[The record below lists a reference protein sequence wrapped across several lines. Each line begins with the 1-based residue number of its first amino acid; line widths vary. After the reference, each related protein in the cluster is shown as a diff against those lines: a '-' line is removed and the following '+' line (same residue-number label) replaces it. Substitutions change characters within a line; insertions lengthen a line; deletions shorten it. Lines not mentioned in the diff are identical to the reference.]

1 MSGAALEADPGSA
14 LLGNAPA
21 LPEQV
26 ALQLRERILSGGLRP
41 GTFLRPDRLAVELG
55 VSPTPVREALQALR
69 ADDMVRALPRR
80 GFVVAPL
87 ERGDVVDL
95 FAVQAQL
102 TGELAARAASALDAD
117 GLADLRARAAEVDAL
132 IEAGSAGEDLALAEA
147 EHRFH
152 AALNRAAGARK
163 LAWLVGR
170 AAHYLPPRFYT
181 DRRAWRSATVT
192 AHRTLLDALASGE
205 ADTARAAM
213 EGHVLDGRDLLV
225 AHLEAVGFW
234 DEPRT
239 AETSNPLEAGRCPSP

>member
-1 MSGAALEADPGSA
+1 MPFRLLIFEAPAGRDKSHRIWSAVVSGSDTAV
-14 LLGNAPA
+14 LGDAPA

-26 ALQLRERILSGGLRP
+26 ALQLRERILSGVLRP

-87 ERGDVVDL
+87 ERADVVDL

-102 TGELAARAASALDAD
+102 TGELAARAAVCLDAD
-117 GLADLRARAAEVDAL
+117 GLASLQEKAARVDVL
-132 IEAGSAGEDLALAEA
+132 IEAREAGDLAEA
-147 EHRFH
+147 EGRFH

-181 DRRAWRSATVT
+181 DRRDWRTATVA
-192 AHRTLLDALASGE
+192 AHRTLLDALASSD

-234 DEPRT
+234 DE
-239 AETSNPLEAGRCPSP
+239 S

>member
-1 MSGAALEADPGSA
+1 MVAGVTVP
-14 LLGNAPA
+14 LLGDAPA

-26 ALQLRERILSGGLRP
+26 ARQLRERILSGVLRP

-87 ERGDVVDL
+87 DRDDVVDL

-102 TGELAARAASALDAD
+102 TGELAARAAAVLDAD
-117 GLADLRARAAEVDAL
+117 GVAALRARAAEVDAL
-132 IEAGSAGEDLALAEA
+132 MDADVPEELSLAEG
-147 EHRFH
+147 RFH

-181 DRRAWRSATVT
+181 DRHAWRTATVA
-192 AHRTLLDALASGE
+192 AHRTLLDALASGD
-205 ADTARAAM
+205 AATARAAM
-213 EGHVLDGRDLLV
+213 ETHVLDGRDLLV
-225 AHLEAVGFW
+225 AHLEAVGFF
-234 DEPRT
+234 DE
-239 AETSNPLEAGRCPSP
+239 S

>member
-1 MSGAALEADPGSA
+1 VSSTVPATAVPGD
-14 LLGNAPA
+14 APA
-21 LPEQV
+21 LPERV
-26 ALQLRERILSGGLRP
+26 VLQLRERILSGGLRP

-87 ERGDVVDL
+87 DRGDVVDL
-95 FAVQAQL
+95 FAVQAHL
-102 TGELAARAASALDAD
+102 TGELAARAAVALDAD
-117 GLADLRARAAEVDAL
+117 GLAVLRDLAAEVDAL
-132 IEAGSAGEDLALAEA
+132 IEAPPGEDLALAEA

-152 AALNRAAGARK
+152 AALNRAGGARK

-181 DRRAWRSATVT
+181 DREAWRTATVD
-192 AHRTLLDALASGE
+192 AHRRLLAALAAGD

-213 EGHVLDGRDLLV
+213 GGHVLDGRDLLV

-234 DEPRT
+234 DET
-239 AETSNPLEAGRCPSP
+239 

>member
-1 MSGAALEADPGSA
+1 MSRAVPETAVPGD
-14 LLGNAPA
+14 APA
-21 LPEQV
+21 LPERV
-26 ALQLRERILSGGLRP
+26 VLQLRERILSGVLRP

-87 ERGDVVDL
+87 DRGDVADL
-95 FAVQAQL
+95 FAVQAHL
-102 TGELAARAASALDAD
+102 TGELAARAAVALDAD
-117 GLADLRARAAEVDAL
+117 GLAVLRDLGADVEAL
-132 IEAGSAGEDLALAEA
+132 IEAPPGDDLALAEA

-152 AALNRAAGARK
+152 AALNRAGGARK

-181 DRRAWRSATVT
+181 DREAWRAATME
-192 AHRTLLDALASGE
+192 AHRRLLAALVAGD
-205 ADTARAAM
+205 ADTARTAM

-234 DEPRT
+234 DDEH
-239 AETSNPLEAGRCPSP
+239 

>member
-1 MSGAALEADPGSA
+1 MVALVDTG
-14 LLGNAPA
+14 LLGDAPA
-21 LPEQV
+21 LPERV
-26 ALQLRERILSGGLRP
+26 ELQLRERILAGDLRP

-87 ERGDVVDL
+87 DRGDVVDL
-95 FAVQAQL
+95 FDVQARI
-102 TGELAARAASALDAD
+102 TGELAARAASALDAE
-117 GLADLRARAAEVDAL
+117 GLAGLRARAAEVDAL
-132 IEAGSAGEDLALAEA
+132 IEGGDPGDLAQAER
-147 EHRFH
+147 RFH
-152 AALNRAAGARK
+152 AALNRASGARK

-181 DRRAWRSATVT
+181 DRRAWRTATVA
-192 AHRTLLDALASGE
+192 AHRTLLDALAAGDP
-205 ADTARAAM
+205 DTARAAM

-234 DEPRT
+234 DEPT
-239 AETSNPLEAGRCPSP
+239 T

>member
-1 MSGAALEADPGSA
+1 VTVPGAAL
-14 LLGNAPA
+14 LGGAPA

-26 ALQLRERILSGGLRP
+26 ARQLHERILSGVLRP

-87 ERGDVVDL
+87 DRDDVVDL

-102 TGELAARAASALDAD
+102 TGELAARAAAVLDAD
-117 GLADLRARAAEVDAL
+117 GLAALQERAAEVDGL
-132 IEAGSAGEDLALAEA
+132 IGSGASDDLAVAEG
-147 EHRFH
+147 RFH

-181 DRRAWRSATVT
+181 DRHAWRTATVA
-192 AHRTLLDALASGE
+192 AHRTLLDALASGD

-213 EGHVLDGRDLLV
+213 EAHVLDGRDLLV
-225 AHLEAVGFW
+225 AHLEAVGFF
-234 DEPRT
+234 DG
-239 AETSNPLEAGRCPSP
+239 S

>member
-1 MSGAALEADPGSA
+1 MSGSDTA
-14 LLGNAPA
+14 LLGDAPA

-26 ALQLRERILSGGLRP
+26 ALQLREKILSGDLRP

-87 ERGDVVDL
+87 DRDDVLDL
-95 FAVQAQL
+95 FAVQARL
-102 TGELAARAASALDAD
+102 TGELAARAAGALDVD
-117 GLADLRARAAEVDAL
+117 GLGALREKAAQVDAL
-132 IEAGSAGEDLALAEA
+132 IETGDPGDLALAEG
-147 EHRFH
+147 RFH

-181 DRRAWRSATVT
+181 DRRDWRTATVA
-192 AHRTLLDALASGE
+192 AHRTLLDALASGD

-234 DEPRT
+234 DDAR
-239 AETSNPLEAGRCPSP
+239 

>member
-1 MSGAALEADPGSA
+1 VTAPGTV
-14 LLGNAPA
+14 LLGEAPA

-26 ALQLRERILSGGLRP
+26 ALQLRERILSGDLRP

-87 ERGDVVDL
+87 ERGDVLDL
-95 FAVQAQL
+95 FAVQARL
-102 TGELAARAASALDAD
+102 TGELAARAAEVLDAE
-117 GLADLRARAAEVDAL
+117 GLASLRERAAEVDAL
-132 IEAGSAGEDLALAEA
+132 IAAEAQAPDSLALAEG
-147 EHRFH
+147 RFH

-181 DRRAWRSATVT
+181 DREDWRSATVA
-192 AHRTLLDALASGE
+192 AHRTLLDALASGD

-213 EGHVLDGRDLLV
+213 EAHVLDGRDLLV

-234 DEPRT
+234 DADADR
-239 AETSNPLEAGRCPSP
+239 

>member
-1 MSGAALEADPGSA
+1 MSRAVPETAVPGD
-14 LLGNAPA
+14 APA
-21 LPEQV
+21 LPERV
-26 ALQLRERILSGGLRP
+26 VLQLRERILSGGLRP

-87 ERGDVVDL
+87 DRGDVADL
-95 FAVQAQL
+95 FAVQAHL
-102 TGELAARAASALDAD
+102 TGELAARAAVALDAD
-117 GLADLRARAAEVDAL
+117 GLAVLRDLGADVEAL
-132 IEAGSAGEDLALAEA
+132 IEAPPGDDLALAEA

-152 AALNRAAGARK
+152 AALNRAGGARK

-181 DRRAWRSATVT
+181 DREAWRAATME
-192 AHRTLLDALASGE
+192 AHRRLLAALVAGD
-205 ADTARAAM
+205 ADTARTAM

-234 DEPRT
+234 DDEH
-239 AETSNPLEAGRCPSP
+239 

>member
-1 MSGAALEADPGSA
+1 MSSAVPDTAVPGD
-14 LLGNAPA
+14 APA

-26 ALQLRERILSGGLRP
+26 VLQLRERILSGVLRP

-69 ADDMVRALPRR
+69 ADDLVRALARR

-87 ERGDVVDL
+87 DRGDVVDL
-95 FAVQAQL
+95 FAVQAHL
-102 TGELAARAASALDAD
+102 TGELTARAAVALDAD
-117 GLADLRARAAEVDAL
+117 GLAVLRDLAARVDAL
-132 IEAGSAGEDLALAEA
+132 IAAAPGEDLALAEA

-152 AALNRAAGARK
+152 AALNRAGGARK

-181 DRRAWRSATVT
+181 DREAWRTATVD
-192 AHRTLLDALASGE
+192 AHRRLLAALAAGD
-205 ADTARAAM
+205 AGTARAAM

-234 DEPRT
+234 DDT
-239 AETSNPLEAGRCPSP
+239 T

>member
-1 MSGAALEADPGSA
+1 MTAPGLASLA
-14 LLGNAPA
+14 EAPA
-21 LPEQV
+21 LPERV
-26 ALQLRERILSGGLRP
+26 ALALRERILSGGLRP
-41 GTFLRPDRLAVELG
+41 GTFLRPDRLAVDLG

-87 ERGDVVDL
+87 DRGDVVDL
-95 FAVQAQL
+95 FAVQAHL
-102 TGELAARAASALDAD
+102 TGELAARAAVALDAD
-117 GLADLRARAAEVDAL
+117 GLAVLRDLAAEVDAL
-132 IEAGSAGEDLALAEA
+132 IAKPPGEDLALAEA

-152 AALNRAAGARK
+152 AALNRVGGARK

-181 DRRAWRSATVT
+181 DREAWRTATVD
-192 AHRTLLDALASGE
+192 AHRRLLAALAAGD

-213 EGHVLDGRDLLV
+213 GGHVLDGRDLLV

-234 DEPRT
+234 DGT
-239 AETSNPLEAGRCPSP
+239 

>member
-1 MSGAALEADPGSA
+1 VSGSDAA
-14 LLGNAPA
+14 LLGDAPA

-87 ERGDVVDL
+87 DRGDVADL
-95 FAVQAQL
+95 FAVQARL
-102 TGELAARAASALDAD
+102 TGELAARAAVSLDAD
-117 GLADLRARAAEVDAL
+117 GLDVVRARAAEVDAL
-132 IEAGSAGEDLALAEA
+132 IGAGESRGLAEA

-152 AALNRAAGARK
+152 ATLNRAAGARK

-181 DRRAWRSATVT
+181 DREAWRTATVA
-192 AHRTLLDALASGE
+192 AHRTLLDALASGD

-234 DEPRT
+234 DTE
-239 AETSNPLEAGRCPSP
+239 S

>member
-1 MSGAALEADPGSA
+1 MSSAVPDTAVPGD
-14 LLGNAPA
+14 APA
-21 LPEQV
+21 LPERV
-26 ALQLRERILSGGLRP
+26 VLQLRERILSGVLRP

-87 ERGDVVDL
+87 DRGDVVDL
-95 FAVQAQL
+95 FAVQAHL
-102 TGELAARAASALDAD
+102 TGELAARAAVALDAD
-117 GLADLRARAAEVDAL
+117 GLAVLRDLAAEVDAL
-132 IEAGSAGEDLALAEA
+132 IAAPPGEDLALAEA

-152 AALNRAAGARK
+152 AALNRAGGARK

-181 DRRAWRSATVT
+181 DREAWRTATVD
-192 AHRTLLDALASGE
+192 AHRRLLAALAAGD
-205 ADTARAAM
+205 AGTARAAM

-234 DEPRT
+234 DDT
-239 AETSNPLEAGRCPSP
+239 T

>member
-1 MSGAALEADPGSA
+1 MSGSDTA
-14 LLGNAPA
+14 LLGDAPA

-87 ERGDVVDL
+87 DRGDVVDL

-102 TGELAARAASALDAD
+102 TGELAARAAGSIGAE
-117 GLADLRARAAEVDAL
+117 GLATVRARAAEVDAL
-132 IEAGSAGEDLALAEA
+132 ITGGAGPDGSSSAGRRLPTGDLADAER
-147 EHRFH
+147 RFH
-152 AALNRAAGARK
+152 ATLNRAAGARK

-181 DRRAWRSATVT
+181 DREAWRTATVA
-192 AHRTLLDALASGE
+192 AHRTLLDALASGD

-225 AHLEAVGFW
+225 AHLEAVGFF
-234 DEPRT
+234 DE
-239 AETSNPLEAGRCPSP
+239 S

>member
-1 MSGAALEADPGSA
+1 MSGSDLA
-14 LLGNAPA
+14 LLGDAPA

-26 ALQLRERILSGGLRP
+26 ALQLRERILSGVLRP
-41 GTFLRPDRLAVELG
+41 GTFLRPDRLAVDLG

-87 ERGDVVDL
+87 DRGDVADL
-95 FAVQAQL
+95 FAVQGRL
-102 TGELAARAASALDAD
+102 TGELAARAATALDAA
-117 GLADLRARAAEVDAL
+117 GLAELREKAAEVDAL
-132 IEAGSAGEDLALAEA
+132 IAGEPGDLQLAEA
-147 EHRFH
+147 ERRFH

-181 DRRAWRSATVT
+181 DRRAWRTATVA
-192 AHRTLLDALASGE
+192 AHRTLLDALASGD
-205 ADTARAAM
+205 ADTARVAM

-234 DEPRT
+234 DPI
-239 AETSNPLEAGRCPSP
+239 

>member
-1 MSGAALEADPGSA
+1 VGDSGAAL
-14 LLGNAPA
+14 LGDAPA
-21 LPEQV
+21 LPERV
-26 ALQLRERILSGGLRP
+26 VLQLRERILSGGLRP

-87 ERGDVVDL
+87 DRGDVADL
-95 FAVQAQL
+95 FAVQAHL
-102 TGELAARAASALDAD
+102 TGELAARAAVALDAD
-117 GLADLRARAAEVDAL
+117 GLAVLRARAAEVDAL
-132 IEAGSAGEDLALAEA
+132 IGDAPGEDLALA

-152 AALNRAAGARK
+152 AALNRAGGARK

-181 DRRAWRSATVT
+181 DREAWRTATVD
-192 AHRTLLDALASGE
+192 AHRRLLAALAAGD
-205 ADTARAAM
+205 AATARTAM

-234 DEPRT
+234 DGT
-239 AETSNPLEAGRCPSP
+239 

>member
-1 MSGAALEADPGSA
+1 MVCRVSGSDTA
-14 LLGNAPA
+14 LLGDAPA

-26 ALQLRERILSGGLRP
+26 ALQLRERILSGVLRP

-87 ERGDVVDL
+87 ERGDVADL
-95 FAVQAQL
+95 FAVQARM
-102 TGELAARAASALDAD
+102 TGELAARAAASLDAA
-117 GLADLRARAAEVDAL
+117 GLATLREKAAQVDAL
-132 IEAGSAGEDLALAEA
+132 IADGAPGDLAEA
-147 EHRFH
+147 ERRFH
-152 AALNRAAGARK
+152 ATLNRAAGARK

-181 DRRAWRSATVT
+181 DREAWRTATVA
-192 AHRTLLDALASGE
+192 AHRTLLDALASGD

-234 DEPRT
+234 DDDR
-239 AETSNPLEAGRCPSP
+239 

>member
-1 MSGAALEADPGSA
+1 VTSPPAAALGD
-14 LLGNAPA
+14 APA
-21 LPEQV
+21 LPERV
-26 ALQLRERILSGGLRP
+26 VLQLRERILSGGLRP

-87 ERGDVVDL
+87 DRGDVADL
-95 FAVQAQL
+95 FAVQAHL
-102 TGELAARAASALDAD
+102 TGELAARAAGALDAD
-117 GLADLRARAAEVDAL
+117 GLAALRARAAEVDEL
-132 IEAGSAGEDLALAEA
+132 IRAEPEDLALAEA

-181 DRRAWRSATVT
+181 DRAAWRTATVD
-192 AHRTLLDALASGE
+192 AHRRLLAALAAGD
-205 ADTARAAM
+205 ADTARTAM

-234 DEPRT
+234 DEPAT
-239 AETSNPLEAGRCPSP
+239 T

>member
-1 MSGAALEADPGSA
+1 VSSAVPDTVVPGD
-14 LLGNAPA
+14 APA
-21 LPEQV
+21 LPERV
-26 ALQLRERILSGGLRP
+26 VLQLRERILSGVLRP

-87 ERGDVVDL
+87 DRGDVVDL
-95 FAVQAQL
+95 FAVQAHL
-102 TGELAARAASALDAD
+102 TGELAARAAVALDAD
-117 GLADLRARAAEVDAL
+117 GLAVLRDLAAEVDA
-132 IEAGSAGEDLALAEA
+132 IIAAPPGEDLALAEA

-152 AALNRAAGARK
+152 AALNRAGGARK

-181 DRRAWRSATVT
+181 DREAWRTATVD
-192 AHRTLLDALASGE
+192 AHRRLLAALAAGD

-213 EGHVLDGRDLLV
+213 GGHVLDGRDLLV

-234 DEPRT
+234 DET
-239 AETSNPLEAGRCPSP
+239 

>member
-1 MSGAALEADPGSA
+1 MSSAFPDTAVPGD
-14 LLGNAPA
+14 APA

-26 ALQLRERILSGGLRP
+26 VLQLRERMLSGGLRP

-87 ERGDVVDL
+87 DRGDVVDL
-95 FAVQAQL
+95 FAVQAHL
-102 TGELAARAASALDAD
+102 TGELAARAAVALDAD
-117 GLADLRARAAEVDAL
+117 GLAVLRDLAADVDAL
-132 IEAGSAGEDLALAEA
+132 IAAPPGEGLALAEA

-152 AALNRAAGARK
+152 AALNRRGGARK

-181 DRRAWRSATVT
+181 DR
-192 AHRTLLDALASGE
+192 
-205 ADTARAAM
+205 
-213 EGHVLDGRDLLV
+213 
-225 AHLEAVGFW
+225 
-234 DEPRT
+234 
-239 AETSNPLEAGRCPSP
+239 

>member
-1 MSGAALEADPGSA
+1 MTAP
-14 LLGNAPA
+14 LLGDAPA

-26 ALQLRERILSGGLRP
+26 ARQLRERILSGVLRP

-87 ERGDVVDL
+87 DRDDVVDL

-102 TGELAARAASALDAD
+102 TGDLAARAARVLDAD
-117 GLADLRARAAEVDAL
+117 GLAALQERAAEVDAL
-132 IEAGSAGEDLALAEA
+132 IEAGAPDDLALAEG
-147 EHRFH
+147 RFH

-181 DRRAWRSATVT
+181 DRRAWRTATVV
-192 AHRTLLDALASGE
+192 AHRTLLDALASGDAE
-205 ADTARAAM
+205 TARAAM
-213 EGHVLDGRDLLV
+213 EAHVLDGRDLLV
-225 AHLEAVGFW
+225 AHLEAVGFF
-234 DEPRT
+234 DE
-239 AETSNPLEAGRCPSP
+239 S

>member
-1 MSGAALEADPGSA
+1 MSGSDTA
-14 LLGNAPA
+14 LLGDAPA

-26 ALQLRERILSGGLRP
+26 ALQLRERILSGVLRP

-87 ERGDVVDL
+87 DRDDVVDL

-102 TGELAARAASALDAD
+102 TGELAARAAVSLDAE
-117 GLADLRARAAEVDAL
+117 GLATVTARAAEVDAL
-132 IEAGSAGEDLALAEA
+132 VDGGAPDALAEA

-152 AALNRAAGARK
+152 ATLNRAAGARK

-181 DRRAWRSATVT
+181 DRHAWRTATVA
-192 AHRTLLDALASGE
+192 AHRTLLDALASGD

-234 DEPRT
+234 DE
-239 AETSNPLEAGRCPSP
+239 S

>member
-1 MSGAALEADPGSA
+1 MSGSETA
-14 LLGNAPA
+14 LLGKLAGAPA

-26 ALQLRERILSGGLRP
+26 ELQLREKILSGGLRP

-80 GFVVAPL
+80 GYVVAPL

-95 FAVQAQL
+95 FAVQARL
-102 TGELAARAASALDAD
+102 TGELAARAAGALDAE
-117 GLADLRARAAEVDAL
+117 GLATLRTHAARVDAL
-132 IEAGSAGEDLALAEA
+132 IEDGEPGELAEA
-147 EHRFH
+147 ERRFH

-181 DRRAWRSATVT
+181 DREAWRAATVA
-192 AHRTLLDALASGE
+192 AHRTLLDALASGD

-234 DEPRT
+234 DTE
-239 AETSNPLEAGRCPSP
+239 S

>member
-1 MSGAALEADPGSA
+1 MH
-14 LLGNAPA
+14 
-21 LPEQV
+21 
-26 ALQLRERILSGGLRP
+26 
-41 GTFLRPDRLAVELG
+41 
-55 VSPTPVREALQALR
+55 
-69 ADDMVRALPRR
+69 R
-80 GFVVAPL
+80 GRGIVVASL

-95 FAVQAQL
+95 FAVQAHL
-102 TGELAARAASALDAD
+102 TGELAARAAGALDAD
-117 GLADLRARAAEVDAL
+117 GLAALRARAAEVDEL
-132 IEAGSAGEDLALAEA
+132 IAAGDRAGRDPRDLVLAEA

-181 DRRAWRSATVT
+181 DRQAWRVATVE
-192 AHRTLLDALASGE
+192 AHRRLLAALAAGD

-234 DEPRT
+234 DET
-239 AETSNPLEAGRCPSP
+239 

>member
-1 MSGAALEADPGSA
+1 MSSAVPDTAVPGD
-14 LLGNAPA
+14 APA
-21 LPEQV
+21 LPERV
-26 ALQLRERILSGGLRP
+26 VLQLRERILSGVLRP

-87 ERGDVVDL
+87 DRGDVADL
-95 FAVQAQL
+95 FAVQAHL
-102 TGELAARAASALDAD
+102 TGELAARAAVALDAD
-117 GLADLRARAAEVDAL
+117 GFAVLRDLAAEVDAL
-132 IEAGSAGEDLALAEA
+132 IAAPPGEDLTLAEA

-152 AALNRAAGARK
+152 AALNRAGGARK

-181 DRRAWRSATVT
+181 DREAWRTATVD
-192 AHRTLLDALASGE
+192 AHRRLLAALAAGDAE
-205 ADTARAAM
+205 TARAAM

-234 DEPRT
+234 DET
-239 AETSNPLEAGRCPSP
+239 